1 MGDSS
6 RNSGVGFILKRN
18 MRRILYLG
26 GFELPNRN
34 AAAQRVLSVA
44 KTMREVGCKVMFIG
58 VTKQTDE
65 IGKEQEYEG
74 FKCLSLKYS
83 TSLKDW
89 FYTITR
95 FIPSNKIYEIKPDFV
110 VLYNFPAIA
119 SLKVLRICHKNGI
132 KVIHDLTEWEQT
144 VGYSPRDIIKRLDTA
159 LRIRYCMKKMDG
171 VIAISRFLYN
181 IYKDEVKTILMPPT
195 VDLSNK
201 KWNRDRDIS
210 INSPITLV
218 YAGSPG
224 AGVKDRLD
232 LVIDAVKDRMN
243 LRLRIIGLTENQYEK
258 LFNKAHT
265 HYNNI
270 EFIGRLPHEDAIT
283 EVCNADFQMLIRDR
297 NRKNEAG
304 FPTKFVESMAC
315 GTPVISTVFSN
326 ILAYLHDGENG
337 FVINNSQSLSDILNK
352 IVVMDAVDII
362 KMKKKCIEMKVFDY
376 HYYKSEFEKLFN

>member
-1 MGDSS
+1 M
-6 RNSGVGFILKRN
+6 KRV
-18 MRRILYLG
+18 LYLG

-44 KTMREVGCKVMFIG
+44 KTLQEVGCEVFFIG
-58 VTKQTDE
+58 VTKQNDE

-74 FKCLSLKYS
+74 FKYLSIKYP

-89 FYTITR
+89 LYIITK
-95 FIPSNKIYEIKPDFV
+95 FISCDKIFQTNPDFI

-119 SLKVLRICHKNGI
+119 SLNVMRNCHKYGI

-144 VGYSPRDIIKRLDTA
+144 DGYSPREIFKRLDTT
-159 LRIRYCMKKMDG
+159 LRMRYCMKKMDG

-181 IYKDEVKTILMPPT
+181 IYKDDVKTILMPPT

-201 KWNRDRDIS
+201 KWNRNRDLS
-210 INSPITLV
+210 SNSPITLV

-224 AGVKDRLD
+224 SGVKDRLD
-232 LVIDAVKDRMN
+232 LVIDAVKNRMN
-243 LRLRIIGLTENQYEK
+243 LRLRIIGLTENQYEESYRK
-258 LFNKAHT
+258 PHV
-265 HYNNI
+265 HYGNI
-270 EFIGRLPHEDAIT
+270 EFIGRLQHIDAVR

-304 FPTKFVESMAC
+304 FPTKLVESMAC

-326 ILAYLHDGENG
+326 IIDYVHDGENG
-337 FVINNSQSLSDILNK
+337 FVIGNDQTI
-352 IVVMDAVDII
+352 DAVLDKVVGMNADEII
-362 KMKKKCIEMKVFDY
+362 RMKKNCIETKVFDY
-376 HYYKSEFEKLFN
+376 HYYKSELEKLFD